1 MGLCPRPSE
10 GPERLALVT
19 QTRESGPH
27 RLLFT
32 ALVLLTT
39 VTAVSGSLG
48 APLVPGIARDFDV
61 SLSAAQWSLTC
72 TMLAGAA
79 ATPVIGRM
87 SAGRA
92 RMRAVVLG
100 LGGATIGGLLCA
112 LPLGFGAFLGGRTLQ
127 GLGYGLTPVAIAI
140 AREALPEDRRSG
152 AIAILS
158 VTTVA
163 GAGMGYPIAA
173 GMADLWGIRVA
184 FGVGTA
190 VCAAT
195 LLLALVAL
203 PPNPDTE
210 STRVD
215 WWGTALLAGGTT
227 AVLLALAEASAAPT
241 GRTALV
247 ALGVVAC
254 AGWVWWSRRVPHPL
268 VDIDLARHPVPL
280 LTHVTS
286 LLMGIG
292 VYLLFP
298 LVVIVVQ
305 DPTWG
310 MGHGATTAGLL
321 LVPYALTSV
330 AGSRLSQRLMPRIDG
345 TKLLPLGSAVYLG
358 AFVLLIPAHD
368 TIWQLM
374 VAMALAGIGSGLTF
388 AGIPSLLVGSV
399 PRSETGSAIAFTMV
413 VRYLGFS
420 IGSAL
425 AVTALTFG
433 GEGSEVGFERAL
445 LVACAVGVLTVILTT
460 WLSLRVRGGVGRW

>member
-1 MGLCPRPSE
+1 MTRTQESRPH
-10 GPERLALVT
+10 P
-19 QTRESGPH
+19 
-27 RLLFT
+27 LLFT

-61 SLSAAQWSLTC
+61 SLAAAQWSLTC

-100 LGGATIGGLLCA
+100 LGGATLGGLLCA
-112 LPLGFGAFLGGRTLQ
+112 LPLGFGAFLAGRTLQ

-140 AREALPEDRRSG
+140 AREALPAERRAG
-152 AIAILS
+152 AISILS

-163 GAGMGYPIAA
+163 GAGMGYPVAA
-173 GMADLWGIRVA
+173 AMADLWGIPAA

-210 STRVD
+210 SIRVD

-227 AVLLALAEASAAPT
+227 AILLALAQTSTAAT
-241 GRTALV
+241 GPVLALG
-247 ALGVVAC
+247 ALGVAAC

-310 MGHGATTAGLL
+310 MGRGATTAGLL

-330 AGSRLSQRLMPRIDG
+330 AGSRLSQRLMPRIEP

-358 AFVLLIPAHD
+358 AFVLLLPAHD
-368 TIWQLM
+368 ALWKLM
-374 VAMALAGIGSGLTF
+374 IAMALAGIGSGLTF
-388 AGIPSLLVGSV
+388 AGIPGLLVGSV
-399 PRSETGSAIAFTMV
+399 PRTETGSAVAFTMV

-420 IGSAL
+420 AGSAL

-433 GEGSEVGFERAL
+433 GEGSEAGFVRAL
-445 LVACAVGVLTVILTT
+445 LVACGVGVLTVVLTS
-460 WLSLRVRGGVGRW
+460 WLSLRVSGGVGRW

>member
-1 MGLCPRPSE
+1 M
-10 GPERLALVT
+10 
-19 QTRESGPH
+19 
-27 RLLFT
+27 LFT
-32 ALVLLTT
+32 ALVLLTS

-61 SLSAAQWSLTC
+61 SLGAAQWSLTC
-72 TMLAGAA
+72 TLLAGAV

-87 SAGRA
+87 SAGRT
-92 RMRAVVLG
+92 RLRAVVIG
-100 LGGATIGGLLCA
+100 LGGATLGGLLCA
-112 LPLGFGAFLGGRTLQ
+112 LPLGFAPFLAGRTLQ

-140 AREALPEDRRSG
+140 AGEALPAQRRAG
-152 AIAILS
+152 AISILS

-173 GMADLWGIRVA
+173 AMADLWGIRAA

-195 LLLALVAL
+195 LVLALVAL

-210 STRVD
+210 SVRVD

-227 AVLLALAEASAAPT
+227 AILLALAQVSTAPL
-241 GRTALV
+241 GPVLGLA
-247 ALGVVAC
+247 ALGVVAVV
-254 AGWVWWSRRVPHPL
+254 GWVWWSRRVPHPL

-280 LTHVTS
+280 LSHVTS

-310 MGHGATTAGLL
+310 LGRGATTAGLL
-321 LVPYALTSV
+321 LVPYAFTSV
-330 AGSRLSQRLMPRIDG
+330 AGSRLSQRLMLRWEP
-345 TKLLPLGSAVYLG
+345 TTLLPLGSAVYLS
-358 AFVLLIPAHD
+358 AFLLLLPAHD
-368 TIWQLM
+368 ALWKLM
-374 VAMALAGIGSGLTF
+374 LAMALAGIGSGLTF
-388 AGIPSLLVGSV
+388 AGIPGLLVGSV
-399 PRSETGSAIAFTMV
+399 PRSETGSAVAFTMV

-420 IGSAL
+420 TGSAL
-425 AVTALTFG
+425 AVTALTFD
-433 GEGSEVGFERAL
+433 GEGSEEGFVRAL
-445 LVACAVGVLTVILTT
+445 LVACAVGVFTVVLTG
-460 WLSLRVRGGVGRW
+460 WLSLRARGGIGRW